1 MIYAEKNVFSMQKL
15 SQLMQE
21 SPPNCCKYC
30 DCIGTCIISD
40 DIYWLVETCSLTW
53 TILYSEISHDTEII
67 VQYVKFYLYWELRYL
82 MCELVWFSSTLHLKS
97 ITNPF
102 PCSSK
107 ELGKNFNF

>member
-53 TILYSEISHDTEII
+53 TILYSEISHDTEINCSI
-67 VQYVKFYLYWELRYL
+67 SEILSILRI
-82 MCELVWFSSTLHLKS
+82 EIFDVWACMIFIYIAFK
-97 ITNPF
+97 
-102 PCSSK
+102 K
-107 ELGKNFNF
+107 G

>member
-40 DIYWLVETCSLTW
+40 DILIGGNLFTNVNY
-53 TILYSEISHDTEII
+53 
-67 VQYVKFYLYWELRYL
+67 
-82 MCELVWFSSTLHLKS
+82 TLQ
-97 ITNPF
+97 
-102 PCSSK
+102 
-107 ELGKNFNF
+107 